1 MVLRGTLPVGSDPC
15 RPQKGGQTD
24 TVMAMVM
31 MLEIYIVDI
40 SISLQAVRLTPVMIY
55 LEVREKRAV
64 RMERLE
70 SR

>member
-1 MVLRGTLPVGSDPC
+1 
-15 RPQKGGQTD
+15 
-24 TVMAMVM
+24 MAMVM